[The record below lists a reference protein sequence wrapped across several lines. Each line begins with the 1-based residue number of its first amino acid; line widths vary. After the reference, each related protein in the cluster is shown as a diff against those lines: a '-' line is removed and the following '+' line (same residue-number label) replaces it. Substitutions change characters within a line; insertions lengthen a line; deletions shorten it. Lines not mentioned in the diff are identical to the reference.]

1 MKILLI
7 SSNMAATP
15 YPVYPLG
22 MSMVAGALI
31 KADHDVTLF
40 DFLHHGA
47 SLDALAE
54 AVRDVDP
61 GLVGISIRNIDN
73 VNLLNEQR
81 YIDAVADIVAV
92 IKKETDAKIVLG
104 GSGFSIMPEI
114 ILQRLGADYGIVGEG
129 ERLMTDFA
137 NDAAQGRYPDQRCLR
152 SKPQLSGTDIPSAS
166 YDSDMLKFYLQNG
179 NMAGVQTKRGCT
191 HRCIYCTYPV
201 LEGSKIRL
209 RRPSDVVDDI
219 ESLATTHEVGYIFFT
234 DSVFNDD
241 DGHFRDVVAEMK
253 RRGINRPWT
262 AFFKPA
268 GLDDQIIA
276 LMKETGLNAAEIG
289 SDAPCD
295 TTLRKM
301 GKGFLFQDIKHCNDM
316 FGAHGIATAHYFMFG
331 CPGETKETVLEGI
344 ENLKSLKNA
353 AVFIFMGIRILPG
366 TPLADIA
373 VKDGIISAGQDL
385 LESVYYLS
393 PHIDKNWLEKTLTE
407 GFAGIRHC
415 IFPPDALDSTL
426 GFLHKMGYSG
436 SMFDLLSAPRKR
448 RSSKK

>member
-22 MSMVAGALI
+22 MSMVATALT
-31 KADHDVTLF
+31 KAGHDVTLF

-47 SLDALAE
+47 SLEALAE
-54 AVRDVDP
+54 VVRDVVP
-61 GLVGISIRNIDN
+61 ALVGVSIRNIDN

-81 YIDAVADIVAV
+81 YIDAVADIVAML
-92 IKKETDAKIVLG
+92 KKETDAKVVLG

-114 ILQRLGADYGIVGEG
+114 ILQKLGADYGVVGEG
-129 ERLMTDFA
+129 EQLMVDFA
-137 NDAAQGRYPDQRCLR
+137 NDAAQGRYPDQKCLY
-152 SKPQLSGTDIPSAS
+152 SKPQLDGAEIPSAS
-166 YDSDMLKFYLQNG
+166 YDPDMLKFYLKNG

-201 LEGSKIRL
+201 LEGKKIRL

-219 ESLATTHEVGYIFFT
+219 ESLTEEHGAGYIFFT

-241 DGHFRDVVAEMK
+241 AGHYREVVAEMK
-253 RRGINRPWT
+253 KRGINKPWT
-262 AFFKPA
+262 AFFKPS
-268 GLDDQIIA
+268 GLDDEIIA

-289 SDAPCD
+289 SDAPSD
-295 TTLRKM
+295 VTLRKM
-301 GKGFLFQDIKHCNDM
+301 GKDFLFQDITVCNDM

-353 AVFIFMGIRILPG
+353 AVFVFMGVRILPG

-373 VKDGIISAGQDL
+373 VKDGIITEGQDL

-393 PHIDKNWLEKTLTE
+393 PHISKDWLEKTLTE
-407 GFAGIRHC
+407 AFEGVRHC

-426 GFLHKMGYSG
+426 SFMHKMGYSG

-448 RSSKK
+448 KSSKK